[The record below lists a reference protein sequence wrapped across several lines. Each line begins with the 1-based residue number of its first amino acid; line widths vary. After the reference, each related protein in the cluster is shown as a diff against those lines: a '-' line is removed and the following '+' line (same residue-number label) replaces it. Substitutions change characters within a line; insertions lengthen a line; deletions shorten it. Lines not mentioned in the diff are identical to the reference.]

1 MSEPDI
7 RQRKPT
13 AHKKDDPLVPQDA
26 QPRLKHGIPMQML
39 RSLLLATWFN
49 CCCVIILVTQLV
61 GCPLY
66 IINREYY
73 YAWMSSTKR
82 SFGLVITALTE
93 WGCPTYVRVSGDES
107 VRGHIHIADDG
118 RLKTTFPERLVMIS
132 NHQVYTDWIYLWWI
146 AYSNMMHGHIFI
158 ILKESLKYIPI
169 LGQGMTFYGFI
180 FMARK
185 WLSDKPRLQ
194 HRLEKLKTQHIG
206 SDSGAPKYDPMW
218 LLIFPEGTN
227 LSINTKRRSD
237 AYGAKNGF
245 PSMRHQVLPRSTG
258 LFFCLQQLRGTVE
271 WVYDCTVGYEGPP
284 NGSYADKYFT
294 LRSTYVQ
301 GRPPTS
307 VNMYW
312 RRFAVAN
319 IPLDDQDEFDAWLRA
334 RWTEKDELLDQYFE
348 TGRFPSALAGS
359 IEVGDGDATQLN
371 AAELGSYNSF
381 STALS
386 SPRLE
391 ARAANWTSSHTPA
404 MTTLQN
410 GYSNGVNGDTF
421 SVTGSPAN
429 LRFSDIP
436 SAIDIPASTLDSEV
450 EVSLE
455 GLPDDP
461 TELCT
466 LLENEKAAKNFW
478 VIIALAYAKQK
489 QIDHAIDIL
498 NKGLASVAQGATKE
512 KLGLLGWVCWLYLLK
527 SREAPRVVSDGGL
540 GTEAKTKDY
549 YIQQATG
556 ILNEASRLNPSFPPL
571 FLARGVLSLLRASLH
586 PPRSVRPGTVDNSE
600 RVESLRQALK
610 QFDESSK
617 AFGGRNIMAII
628 GRARAHYLLGRYAE
642 ALEGYQKVL
651 MRMPGLT
658 DPDPRIGIGC
668 CLWQLGFKD
677 QAKIAWERALALNP
691 DSKVA
696 SILLAVYYLY
706 DSSRH
711 ATTDPA
717 FGSLYKVAMTQYTQ
731 KSFKLD
737 KEYPMTCA
745 LFGSYFLLRK
755 AYSTV
760 DTLARKSIENT
771 DVMQIASDG
780 WYLLGRKCH
789 YEGDFAKAAEFYN
802 RSDQA
807 RGGGDKGYL
816 PAKFGSVQMQV
827 SNKDYDG
834 AKFQLEKIIQQTKN
848 PECMMLLGA
857 LNAEEVFTALRSG
870 SKEDKSAE
878 AKKAITL
885 FEGVRALWKDEN
897 KKITPDESVLVY
909 LSRLYEQTAPD
920 KSMQC
925 LTQLEELQL
934 SEIPDEERPEGLE
947 DEQEIKAALRLH
959 LPPQLLNN
967 MGCFLYQSSQL
978 NLARTMFQAA
988 LDSCVRSQE
997 KEGGID
1003 PDALVT
1009 TVSYNLGR
1017 AYEASDMPDEAKKV
1031 YEGLLERHSD
1041 YTEASARLTYLA
1053 LRRSPTD
1060 EGPKKMA
1067 KLYETDSTNLEVRA
1081 LFGWYLSKSKKRAA
1095 NIAEDHEQRHHKH
1108 TLQYFDKHD
1117 RYSLTGMG
1125 NVHLLFARDMRRDTD
1140 QEKEKRRKMYER
1152 AVEFFDKALQLDP
1165 RNVYAAQG
1173 IAIALVD
1180 DKKDLSTAVQ
1190 IFSKI
1195 RDSLKDASVYL
1206 NLGHVYAELRQ
1217 YTRSIE
1223 HYEAALSKD
1232 RARDAQ
1238 ILACLGRVWHLK
1250 GKQEMSLAAMKTALD
1265 YAQRAHSV
1273 APSQSHLEFNVAF
1286 VQNQVASLT
1295 YSLPETQRSVQDVQ
1309 DAADGL
1315 RTAVGTFGRI
1325 AQVKNPPYPAESLE
1339 QRANMSKTIIKQL
1352 ERALQSQKEYEEKN
1366 AAKLQQARE
1375 AREAEIRRREEEVR
1389 KAQEAERERKQ
1400 RIAEERQQLVEEAQR
1415 LAAQRA
1421 EEERAREEAEM
1432 TTESETGEKV
1442 KRKKKAGSSKRK
1454 KQRLEDDFINDDD
1467 GDAGASRSS
1476 ELDESG
1482 KEEGAPK
1489 KRRRLERRSRGAA
1502 SGSVRSSSKY
1512 KSSEMVVDSDD
1523 DEEPAATLAGG
1534 ADEEEEEDVVQ
1545 RRRAKVTRR
1554 VADDD
1559 DEEEDEAAPAAGGD
1573 DDDDGDLFS
1582 EKEEDTE
1589 MKDGEDE

>member
-1 MSEPDI
+1 MNGTEL
-7 RQRKPT
+7 RQRKPAADIKT
-13 AHKKDDPLVPQDA
+13 NPQASKGDE
-26 QPRLKHGIPMQML
+26 PRLKHGIPMQVL

-49 CCCVIILVTQLV
+49 CCCIITLVTQIV
-61 GCPLY
+61 GSPLY
-66 IINREYY
+66 FVSKEKY
-73 YAWMSSTKR
+73 YAWMASTKR
-82 SFGLVITALTE
+82 SFAVVITALTQ
-93 WGCPTYVRVSGDES
+93 WGCPTYVRVSGDNS
-107 VRGHIHIADDG
+107 VRGQIHIANDG
-118 RLKTTFPERLVMIS
+118 RLKTNFPERLVLIA

-146 AYSNMMHGHIFI
+146 AYSNSMHGHIFI

-169 LGQGMTFYGFI
+169 LGQGMMFYGFI

-194 HRLEKLKTQHIG
+194 HRLQKLKTQTIG
-206 SDSGAPKYDPMW
+206 SDSGAHKYDPMW

-237 AYGAKNGF
+237 AYGEKQSL
-245 PSMRHQVLPRSTG
+245 PPLKHEILPRSTG
-258 LFFCLQQLRGTVE
+258 LFFCLQQLRGTVD

-284 NGSYADKYFT
+284 RGSYPDKYFT

-312 RRFAVAN
+312 RRFAVAD
-319 IPLDDQDEFDAWLRA
+319 IPLDDQKDFDVWLNA
-334 RWTEKDELLDQYFE
+334 RWTEKDELLEQYFG
-348 TGRFPSALAGS
+348 TGRFPSDLAGS
-359 IEVGDGDATQLN
+359 IVVGAGDATQLS
-371 AAELGSYNSF
+371 AAERGYVETSV
-381 STALS
+381 
-386 SPRLE
+386 RLAHWTE
-391 ARAANWTSSHTPA
+391 IETPSQYSMAA
-404 MTTLQN
+404 LQN
-410 GYSNGVNGDTF
+410 GYRNDLNGD
-421 SVTGSPAN
+421 SLPVTRLPAN

-498 NKGLASVAQGATKE
+498 TKGLSSVAHGATKE
-512 KLGLLGWVCWLYLLK
+512 KLGLLGWVCWLYMLK
-527 SREAPRVVSDGGL
+527 ARQAPRVAPEGVLQS
-540 GTEAKTKDY
+540 EARTKEY
-549 YIQQATG
+549 YLHQATST
-556 ILNEASRLNPSFPPL
+556 LNEALRLNPSFPPL
-571 FLARGVLSLLRASLH
+571 FLARGVLSLLRASLQ
-586 PPRSVRPGTVDNSE
+586 PPRPVRPGVLDNSDRAE
-600 RVESLRQALK
+600 ALRTALK
-610 QFDESSK
+610 SFDDSSR
-617 AFGGRNIMAII
+617 AFGGRNIMAML
-628 GRARAHYLLGRYAE
+628 GRARTQYLLGRYAE

-651 MRMPGLT
+651 MRMPALT

-677 QAKIAWERALALNP
+677 QAKVAWERALALNP

-696 SILLAVYYLY
+696 NILLAVYYLY

-711 ATTDPA
+711 ATTNPS

-731 KSFKLD
+731 KAFKLD

-755 AYSTV
+755 SYSTV
-760 DTLARKSIENT
+760 ETLSRKSIENT

-780 WYLLGRKCH
+780 WYLLGRKSH
-789 YEGDFAKAAEFYN
+789 YEGDLAKAAEHYN

-807 RGGGDKGYL
+807 RGGGDRGFL
-816 PAKFGSVQMQV
+816 PAKFGTVQMQV

-857 LNAEEVFTALRSG
+857 LHAEEVFAVQRSG
-870 SKEDKSAE
+870 NKEDKSAE

-885 FEGVRALWKDEN
+885 LEGVRALWKDES

-909 LSRLYEQTAPD
+909 LSRLYEQSAPD

-925 LTQLEELQL
+925 LMQLEEMQL
-934 SEIPDEERPEGLE
+934 AEISDDDRPEDLE
-947 DEQEIKAALRLH
+947 GEELKAALRVH

-967 MGCFLYQSSQL
+967 MGSFFYQSEKLS
-978 NLARTMFQAA
+978 LARAMFQAA
-988 LDSCVRSQE
+988 LDACVRFQD
-997 KEGGID
+997 KEGEID
-1003 PDALVT
+1003 TDALIT
-1009 TVSYNLGR
+1009 TISYNLGR
-1017 AYEASDMPDEAKKV
+1017 AYEASDMPDEAQKV

-1041 YTEASARLTYLA
+1041 YTEANARLTYLA

-1125 NVHLLFARDMRRDTD
+1125 NVHLLFARDMRRETD

-1165 RNVYAAQG
+1165 RNAYAAQG

-1180 DKKDLSTAVQ
+1180 DKKDFSTAVH

-1223 HYEAALSKD
+1223 HYETALSKD

-1238 ILACLGRVWHLK
+1238 ILACLGRVWLLK

-1273 APSQSHLEFNVAF
+1273 APTQAHLEFNVAF
-1286 VQNQVASLT
+1286 VQNQIASLT
-1295 YSLPETQRSVQDVQ
+1295 YSLPETQRTVQDVQ

-1315 RTAVGTFGRI
+1315 RQAVETFGRI

-1375 AREAEIRRREEEVR
+1375 AREAEIRHREEEVR

-1400 RIAEERQQLVEEAQR
+1400 RITEERQRLVEEAQK

-1421 EEERAREEAEM
+1421 EEDQ
-1432 TTESETGEKV
+1432 TGEKV
-1442 KRKKKAGSSKRK
+1442 KRKKRSATTTKRK
-1454 KQRLEDDFINDDD
+1454 KQRRTEEDFINDDE
-1467 GDAGASRSS
+1467 GDAGRSS
-1476 ELDESG
+1476 EPDQSDRDEG
-1482 KEEGAPK
+1482 VPK
-1489 KRRRLERRSRGAA
+1489 KKRRLERRSK
-1502 SGSVRSSSKY
+1502 SSKAQSKY
-1512 KSSEMVVDSDD
+1512 KSSEMVVDSDED
-1523 DEEPAATLAGG
+1523 DAPAVATPAGDY
-1534 ADEEEEEDVVQ
+1534 DEEEEEDVVQ
-1545 RRRAKVTRR
+1545 RRRAKPTRR
-1554 VADDD
+1554 IA
-1559 DEEEDEAAPAAGGD
+1559 DEEEDEEEAAPLPVE
-1573 DDDDGDLFS
+1573 DDDDGGLFS
-1582 EKEEDTE
+1582 EQEEDTE
-1589 MKDGEDE
+1589 MKDEQ

>member
-1 MSEPDI
+1 MSGAEV

-13 AHKKDDPLVPQDA
+13 AFENNKPIAAKDNE
-26 QPRLKHGIPMQML
+26 PRLKHGIPMQVL

-49 CCCVIILVTQLV
+49 CCCVIILVTQFI
-61 GCPLY
+61 GSPLY
-66 IINREYY
+66 LINKDYY
-73 YAWMSSTKR
+73 YAYMASTKR

-93 WGCPTYVRVSGDES
+93 WGCPTYVRVSGDKS
-107 VRGHIHIADDG
+107 VRGQIHIADDG
-118 RLKTTFPERLVMIS
+118 RLKTAFPERLVMIA

-146 AYSNMMHGHIFI
+146 AYSNSMHGHIFI

-169 LGQGMTFYGFI
+169 LGQGMIFYGFI

-206 SDSGAPKYDPMW
+206 SDSGAPKFDPMW

-237 AYGAKNGF
+237 AFGEKNSF
-245 PSMRHQVLPRSTG
+245 PPLRHEVLPRSTG
-258 LFFCLQQLRGTVE
+258 LFFCLQQLRGTVD

-284 NGSYADKYFT
+284 KDSYADKYFT

-312 RRFAVAN
+312 RRFAVED
-319 IPLDDQDEFDAWLRA
+319 IPLVDQAEFDVWLRA
-334 RWTEKDELLDQYFE
+334 RWTEKDDLLEQYFE
-348 TGRFPSALAGS
+348 TGRFPSDLAGS
-359 IEVGDGDATQLN
+359 IDVASADANQFS
-371 AAELGSYNSF
+371 AAENGYVE
-381 STALS
+381 AHVRLS
-386 SPRLE
+386 H
-391 ARAANWTSSHTPA
+391 WTEQTPTMA
-404 MTTLQN
+404 SLQN
-410 GYSNGVNGDTF
+410 GYSNGINGD
-421 SVTGSPAN
+421 SLPLSGSLAN

-489 QIDHAIDIL
+489 QVDHAIDIL

-527 SREAPRVVSDGGL
+527 GRQAPRVLADGSL
-540 GTEAKTKDY
+540 GTEARTKDY

-556 ILNEASRLNPSFPPL
+556 TLNEASRLNPSFPPL

-586 PPRSVRPGTVDNSE
+586 PPRPVRPGAVDNSE

-617 AFGGRNIMAII
+617 AFGGRNVMAIL
-628 GRARAHYLLGRYAE
+628 GRARAHYLLGRYPE

-651 MRMPGLT
+651 VRMPGLT

-677 QAKIAWERALALNP
+677 QAKVAWERALALNP

-696 SILLAVYYLY
+696 NILLAVFYLY

-711 ATTDPA
+711 ATTDPS

-745 LFGSYFLLRK
+745 LFGGYFLLRK
-755 AYSTV
+755 SYPTV

-789 YEGDFAKAAEFYN
+789 YEGDLVEAAEYYS

-807 RGGGDKGYL
+807 RGGGDRGYL

-857 LNAEEVFTALRSG
+857 LHAEEVFAAQRTG
-870 SKEDKSAE
+870 SNDDKSVE
-878 AKKAITL
+878 VKKAITL
-885 FEGVRALWKDEN
+885 LEGVRALWKDEN

-909 LSRLYEQTAPD
+909 LSRLYEQSAPD

-925 LTQLEELQL
+925 LTQLEEMQL
-934 SEIPDEERPEGLE
+934 AEIPDEERPEGVE
-947 DEQEIKAALRLH
+947 GEEEIKAALRVN

-967 MGCFLYQSSQL
+967 MGCFLYQSEKLSV
-978 NLARTMFQAA
+978 ARAIFQAA
-988 LDSCVRSQE
+988 LDACVRSQE
-997 KEGGID
+997 KEND
-1003 PDALVT
+1003 FDTDALLT
-1009 TVSYNLGR
+1009 TIEYNIGR
-1017 AYEASDMPDEAKKV
+1017 AYEASDMPDEANRA
-1031 YEGLLERHSD
+1031 YESVLERHRD
-1041 YTEASARLTYLA
+1041 YTEANARLTYLA

-1081 LFGWYLSKSKKRAA
+1081 LFGWYLSKSKKRAS

-1108 TLQYFDKHD
+1108 TLQYYDKHD

-1140 QEKEKRRKMYER
+1140 QEREKRRKMYER

-1173 IAIALVD
+1173 VAIALVD
-1180 DKKDLSTAVQ
+1180 DKKDFSSAVHV
-1190 IFSKI
+1190 FSKI

-1217 YTRSIE
+1217 YSRSIE
-1223 HYEAALSKD
+1223 HYEAALAKD

-1238 ILACLGRVWHLK
+1238 ILACLGRVWLLK
-1250 GKQEMSLAAMKTALD
+1250 GKQEMSLVAMKTALD

-1273 APSQSHLEFNVAF
+1273 APTQAHLEFNVAF

-1295 YSLPETQRSVQDVQ
+1295 YGLPETQRTVHDVE
-1309 DAADGL
+1309 DAAEGL
-1315 RTAVGTFGRI
+1315 RQAVETFGRI

-1352 ERALQSQKEYEEKN
+1352 DRALQSQRDYEEKN

-1375 AREAEIRRREEEVR
+1375 AREVEVRRREEEVR
-1389 KAQEAERERKQ
+1389 KAQEAELERKQ
-1400 RIAEERQQLVEEAQR
+1400 RIAEERQRLVEEAR
-1415 LAAQRA
+1415 KLIAQRA
-1421 EEERAREEAEM
+1421 EEDRARDEAEL
-1432 TTESETGEKV
+1432 TTESETGVKI
-1442 KRKKKAGSSKRK
+1442 KRKKKATTSGKRK
-1454 KQRLEDDFINDDD
+1454 KQRRTEEDFINDDD
-1467 GDAGASRSS
+1467 GDAAGAGRSF

-1482 KEEGAPK
+1482 GEESAPK
-1489 KRRRLERRSRGAA
+1489 KRRRLERRFVGAA
-1502 SGSVRSSSKY
+1502 VGGGKSQSRY
-1512 KSSEMVVDSDD
+1512 KSSEMVVDSD
-1523 DEEPAATLAGG
+1523 
-1534 ADEEEEEDVVQ
+1534 EEEEEAVGTPAGEGEEDEEEDIVQ
-1545 RRRAKVTRR
+1545 RRRAKASRR

-1559 DEEEDEAAPAAGGD
+1559 EDEEEKEDGVTPAAGDEADEEG
-1573 DDDDGDLFS
+1573 LFS
-1582 EKEEDTE
+1582 DEEEQGTE
-1589 MKDGEDE
+1589 MKDGN

>member
-1 MSEPDI
+1 
-7 RQRKPT
+7 
-13 AHKKDDPLVPQDA
+13 
-26 QPRLKHGIPMQML
+26 
-39 RSLLLATWFN
+39 
-49 CCCVIILVTQLV
+49 
-61 GCPLY
+61 
-66 IINREYY
+66 
-73 YAWMSSTKR
+73 
-82 SFGLVITALTE
+82 
-93 WGCPTYVRVSGDES
+93 
-107 VRGHIHIADDG
+107 
-118 RLKTTFPERLVMIS
+118 
-132 NHQVYTDWIYLWWI
+132 
-146 AYSNMMHGHIFI
+146 
-158 ILKESLKYIPI
+158 
-169 LGQGMTFYGFI
+169 
-180 FMARK
+180 MA
-185 WLSDKPRLQ
+185 
-194 HRLEKLKTQHIG
+194 
-206 SDSGAPKYDPMW
+206 A
-218 LLIFPEGTN
+218 
-227 LSINTKRRSD
+227 
-237 AYGAKNGF
+237 
-245 PSMRHQVLPRSTG
+245 
-258 LFFCLQQLRGTVE
+258 
-271 WVYDCTVGYEGPP
+271 
-284 NGSYADKYFT
+284 
-294 LRSTYVQ
+294 
-301 GRPPTS
+301 
-307 VNMYW
+307 
-312 RRFAVAN
+312 
-319 IPLDDQDEFDAWLRA
+319 
-334 RWTEKDELLDQYFE
+334 
-348 TGRFPSALAGS
+348 
-359 IEVGDGDATQLN
+359 
-371 AAELGSYNSF
+371 
-381 STALS
+381 
-386 SPRLE
+386 
-391 ARAANWTSSHTPA
+391 
-404 MTTLQN
+404 LQN
-410 GYSNGVNGDTF
+410 GYSNGLNGDSF
-421 SVTGSPAN
+421 PATGSLAN

-498 NKGLASVAQGATKE
+498 TKGLSSVVHGATKE
-512 KLGLLGWVCWLYLLK
+512 KLGLLGWVCWLYMLK
-527 SREAPRVVSDGGL
+527 ARQAPRVAPEGGSY
-540 GTEAKTKDY
+540 TEAKTKEY
-549 YIQQATG
+549 YLQQATST
-556 ILNEASRLNPSFPPL
+556 LNEALRLNPAFPPL
-571 FLARGVLSLLRASLH
+571 FLARGVLSLLRASLY
-586 PPRSVRPGTVDNSE
+586 PPRPARPGAPDNSDRAE
-600 RVESLRQALK
+600 ALRTALRS
-610 QFDESSK
+610 FDESSR
-617 AFGGRNIMAII
+617 AFGGRNVMAML
-628 GRARAHYLLGRYAE
+628 GRARTQYLLGRYAE

-677 QAKIAWERALALNP
+677 QAKVAWERALLLNP
-691 DSKVA
+691 DSKTA
-696 SILLAVYYLY
+696 NILLAVYYLY

-711 ATTDPA
+711 ATTDPS

-731 KSFKLD
+731 RAFKLD

-745 LFGSYFLLRK
+745 LFGGYFLLRK
-755 AYSTV
+755 SYQTV
-760 DTLARKSIENT
+760 ETLSHKAIENT

-780 WYLLGRKCH
+780 WYLLGRKSH
-789 YEGDFAKAAEFYN
+789 YEGNLTKAAEYYN

-807 RGGGDKGYL
+807 RGGGDRGFL
-816 PAKFGSVQMQV
+816 PAKFGTIQMQV

-848 PECMMLLGA
+848 PECMILLGA
-857 LNAEEVFTALRSG
+857 LHAEEVFAAQRSG

-885 FEGVRALWKDEN
+885 LEGVRALWKDEN
-897 KKITPDESVLVY
+897 KKSTPDESVLVY
-909 LSRLYEQTAPD
+909 LSQLYEPSAPD

-925 LTQLEELQL
+925 LTQLEEMQL
-934 SEIPDEERPEGLE
+934 AEIPEEERPEDLE
-947 DEQEIKAALRLH
+947 DEEQLNAALRVN

-967 MGCFLYQSSQL
+967 MGSFFYQSEKL
-978 NLARTMFQAA
+978 GLARTMFQTA
-988 LDSCVRSQE
+988 LDACVRSQE
-997 KEGGID
+997 KKSD
-1003 PDALVT
+1003 LDTDALVT
-1009 TVSYNLGR
+1009 TISYNLGR

-1041 YTEASARLTYLA
+1041 YTEANARLTYLA

-1067 KLYETDSTNLEVRA
+1067 KLYETDSANLEVRA
-1081 LFGWYLSKSKKRAA
+1081 LFGWYLSKSKKRTA

-1165 RNVYAAQG
+1165 RNAYAAQG

-1180 DKKDLSTAVQ
+1180 DKKDFSTAVH

-1195 RDSLKDASVYL
+1195 RDTLKDASVYL

-1238 ILACLGRVWHLK
+1238 ILACLGRVWLLK
-1250 GKQEMSLAAMKTALD
+1250 GKQEMSLPAMKTALD

-1273 APSQSHLEFNVAF
+1273 APTQAHLEFNVAF
-1286 VQNQVASLT
+1286 VQNQIASLT
-1295 YSLPETQRSVQDVQ
+1295 YSLPETQRTVQDVQ
-1309 DAADGL
+1309 DAADGV
-1315 RTAVGTFGRI
+1315 RQAVETFGRV

-1352 ERALQSQKEYEEKN
+1352 DRALQSQQEYEKKN

-1389 KAQEAERERKQ
+1389 KVQEAERERKQ
-1400 RIAEERQQLVEEAQR
+1400 RIAEERQRLVEEAQK

-1442 KRKKKAGSSKRK
+1442 KRKKRSAIASKRK
-1454 KQRLEDDFINDDD
+1454 KQRRTEDDFINDDE
-1467 GDAGASRSS
+1467 GDAGHSS
-1476 ELDESG
+1476 EPDGSDR
-1482 KEEGAPK
+1482 EEGAPK
-1489 KRRRLERRSRGAA
+1489 KKRRLERRSR
-1502 SGSVRSSSKY
+1502 SSRAQSKY

-1523 DEEPAATLAGG
+1523 DDGTPAVATPAGD
-1534 ADEEEEEDVVQ
+1534 DEEEEEVVQ
-1545 RRRAKVTRR
+1545 RRRAKPTRR
-1554 VADDD
+1554 VAAD
-1559 DEEEDEAAPAAGGD
+1559 DEDESEGEAAPPVEDNDGG
-1573 DDDDGDLFS
+1573 LFS
-1582 EKEEDTE
+1582 ERDEDTE
-1589 MKDGEDE
+1589 MKDDEE